1 MNTRFLLLPVI
12 VWAAGSLA
20 GAEFTAADLE
30 FFEKKIRPV
39 LAEHCYKCHS
49 ADAKKLKGDLML
61 DHRDGVFKGGDTG
74 PAIVSGKPDQSL
86 LIEAIEYDNVDLEM
100 PPRGKLSDQQ
110 ITDFTEWVKRG
121 APWPKEAAVG
131 PGAREQFDLAKRKA
145 EHWAWQPVQA
155 GAPPKVKQ
163 AAWPASPIDQFIL
176 AKLEAAG
183 LKPAGP
189 ADKRAL
195 IRRAYFDLIGLPPT
209 PAQVEAF
216 VADNSPKAFEKVVDE
231 LLAAPQYGERWARH
245 WLDLMR
251 YAETFGHEFDYM
263 NQEVWRYRD
272 YVIRAFNDDVPYDR
286 FVKEHIAGDLLKPR
300 FAKDGGWNESRLATA
315 WWWLGQHCHSPV
327 DVRAYQAEIID
338 NQIDVLGKAFQGMT
352 IACAR
357 CHDHK
362 FDAIS
367 TKDYYA
373 LYGMIGSGSFSHGAV
388 MARINL
394 PNCKRDWWT

>member
-1 MNTRFLLLPVI
+1 MNTRFLLLPAVL
-12 VWAAGSLA
+12 WAAGSLT

-61 DHRDGVFKGGDTG
+61 DHRAGVFKGGDTG
-74 PAIVSGKPDQSL
+74 PAIVSGKPEQSL

-110 ITDFTEWVKRG
+110 IADFTEWVKRG

-163 AAWPASPIDQFIL
+163 ADWPASPIDQFIL

-216 VADNSPKAFEKVVDE
+216 VEDNSPKAFEKVVDE
-231 LLAAPQYGERWARH
+231 LLAAPQFGERWARH

-251 YAETFGHEFDYM
+251 YAETFGHEFDFM

-286 FVKEHIAGDLLKPR
+286 FVKEHIAGDLLQPR

-367 TKDYYA
+367 TEGLLRAIRHDRQRQFLA
-373 LYGMIGSGSFSHGAV
+373 WRS
-388 MARINL
+388 
-394 PNCKRDWWT
+394 

>member
-163 AAWPASPIDQFIL
+163 ADWPASPIDQFIL

-216 VADNSPKAFEKVVDE
+216 VEDNSPKAFEKVVDE
-231 LLAAPQYGERWARH
+231 LLAAPQFGERWARH
-245 WLDLMR
+245 WL
-251 YAETFGHEFDYM
+251 
-263 NQEVWRYRD
+263 
-272 YVIRAFNDDVPYDR
+272 I
-286 FVKEHIAGDLLKPR
+286 
-300 FAKDGGWNESRLATA
+300 
-315 WWWLGQHCHSPV
+315 
-327 DVRAYQAEIID
+327 
-338 NQIDVLGKAFQGMT
+338 
-352 IACAR
+352 
-357 CHDHK
+357 
-362 FDAIS
+362 
-367 TKDYYA
+367 
-373 LYGMIGSGSFSHGAV
+373 
-388 MARINL
+388 
-394 PNCKRDWWT
+394 

>member
-1 MNTRFLLLPVI
+1 MRACGRLYAVHPVA
-12 VWAAGSLA
+12 V
-20 GAEFTAADLE
+20 
-30 FFEKKIRPV
+30 
-39 LAEHCYKCHS
+39 
-49 ADAKKLKGDLML
+49 
-61 DHRDGVFKGGDTG
+61 
-74 PAIVSGKPDQSL
+74 
-86 LIEAIEYDNVDLEM
+86 EAIGGTTRTHIGGVL
-100 PPRGKLSDQQ
+100 
-110 ITDFTEWVKRG
+110 WVKRG

-131 PGAREQFDLAKRKA
+131 SGAREQFDLAKRKA

-163 AAWPASPIDQFIL
+163 AGWPASPIDQFIL

-189 ADKRAL
+189 AGKRAL

-373 LYGMIGSGSFSHGAV
+373 LYGMIGSGSFSHRRAS
-388 MARINL
+388 APRR
-394 PNCKRDWWT
+394 C